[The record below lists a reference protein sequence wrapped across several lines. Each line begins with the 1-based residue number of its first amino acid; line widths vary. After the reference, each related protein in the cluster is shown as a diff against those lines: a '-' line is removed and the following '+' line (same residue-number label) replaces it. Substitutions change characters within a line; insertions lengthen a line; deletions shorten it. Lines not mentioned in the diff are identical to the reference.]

1 MSSLVGAE
9 IIPFPVR
16 QPMGLA
22 GSDPQE
28 RLRKA
33 LAALD
38 TAMTEQKA
46 AMAGRRDS
54 LDQLKKSTQG
64 LGLSMQRY
72 RGSLDKLGAD
82 VADLHK
88 QATQLESWADD
99 ALKKGV

>member
-1 MSSLVGAE
+1 MSSSVGAE

-46 AMAGRRDS
+46 AMAGWRDS

-82 VADLHK
+82 VAGLHK

-99 ALKKGV
+99 TLKNQV

>member
-46 AMAGRRDS
+46 AMAGWRDS